1 MLFYLKSIFFLQ
13 NKIKIVSSNDP
24 TIIRDLL
31 LATSDN
37 IIINAIP
44 ASLFSNLKIDTTG
57 IPATNI
63 PTAYVNNFIFKMFTY
78 YNNSNFFKLQ
88 SLAEQVLRNSCI
100 SDITNLEEIS
110 NYLSSIT
117 ADNLICVSDTLMKN
131 TKVNIIF
138 IKKINFI

>member
-1 MLFYLKSIFFLQ
+1 
-13 NKIKIVSSNDP
+13 
-24 TIIRDLL
+24 
-31 LATSDN
+31 
-37 IIINAIP
+37 
-44 ASLFSNLKIDTTG
+44 
-57 IPATNI
+57 
-63 PTAYVNNFIFKMFTY
+63 MFTY

-100 SDITNLEEIS
+100 SDITNLEKIS
-110 NYLSSIT
+110 NYFSSIT